1 MQVQGKHMSP
11 LHSGQEDKRGK
22 KGWDRYLEEKKEE
35 EGGGG
40 GFLKKE
46 KTRKKTVSK
55 MSGGST
61 VVHKQENRDSFF
73 FGLWTDK
80 STHQSRS
87 QDLESESD
95 RLYVPSPRQ
104 RNNPGIPCS

>member
-1 MQVQGKHMSP
+1 MSP

-46 KTRKKTVSK
+46 KTRKK
-55 MSGGST
+55 
-61 VVHKQENRDSFF
+61 NCF
-73 FGLWTDK
+73 
-80 STHQSRS
+80 
-87 QDLESESD
+87 QDEW
-95 RLYVPSPRQ
+95 
-104 RNNPGIPCS
+104 GINSSA